1 MNMSISE
8 FLLHTTIRI
17 ETTVPGGISTGTGFF
32 FNFCEDKAAGEH
44 IPVIVT
50 NKHVIKDSITGTL
63 CFSSIDSSNQN
74 KEHILIT
81 IDNFE
86 SQWILHPKQNI
97 DLAILPIANLCK
109 QAENSHKQLLRAALS
124 KSYIPNQQE
133 IIASFSNIE
142 DITVIGYPD
151 GIWDF
156 HNNKP
161 IVRKGITAT
170 ALQYNFQ
177 NKPIFLIDAAIFPG
191 SSGSPV
197 FIFNEGYYYQNNALI
212 PGSRLKLVGIV
223 YATAQHSISGDLKI
237 VDIPATKTVKA
248 ESKIPNNLGV
258 AIHARELLAFE
269 SILKNIDC

>member
-1 MNMSISE
+1 MNISE

-17 ETTVPGGISTGTGFF
+17 ETDVSTGTGFF
-32 FNFCEDKAAGEH
+32 FNFCEDKTTGEH

-50 NKHVIKDSITGTL
+50 NKHVIKNSTTGNL
-63 CFSSIDSSNQN
+63 CFSSMDSLNQR
-74 KEHILIT
+74 KEIFAVPL
-81 IDNFE
+81 DNFE
-86 SQWILHPKQNI
+86 SKWIMHPKPNI
-97 DLAILPIANLCK
+97 DLAILPISDIYIQAN
-109 QAENSHKQLLRAALS
+109 NSHKQLLCAALS
-124 KSYIPNQQE
+124 NRDIPNQQE
-133 IIASFSNIE
+133 IVTSFSNIE

-177 NKPIFLIDAAIFPG
+177 NEPKFLIDAAIFPG

-197 FIFNEGYYYQNNALI
+197 FIFNEGYYYQNNALL
-212 PGSRLKLVGIV
+212 PGSRLKFVGIV
-223 YATAQHSISGDLKI
+223 YATFQHTISGDVKVI
-237 VDIPATKTVKA
+237 DIPATKNIKT
-248 ESKIPNNLGV
+248 ESLIPNNLGV

>member
-1 MNMSISE
+1 MNTSISE

-17 ETTVPGGISTGTGFF
+17 ETTVPGGRSTGTGFF
-32 FNFCEDKAAGEH
+32 FNFCEDQATGEH

-63 CFSSIDSSNQN
+63 FFSSIDSSNQN
-74 KEHILIT
+74 KEHVSIK

-86 SQWILHPKQNI
+86 SQWILHPNQNV
-97 DLAILPIANLCK
+97 DLAILPIANLYRQTK
-109 QAENSHKQLLRAALS
+109 NAHKQLLRAALS
-124 KSYIPNQQE
+124 KSDIPNQQE
-133 IIASFSNIE
+133 IITSLSNIE

-177 NKPIFLIDAAIFPG
+177 NEPIFLIDAAIFPG

-237 VDIPATKTVKA
+237 TDIPAIKTAKA
-248 ESKIPNNLGV
+248 EYKIPNNLGV
-258 AIHARELLAFE
+258 AIHARELLVFE
-269 SILKNIDC
+269 SILKNHSV